1 MEEVFILTPTTYNSI
16 DWTKYPDMTGKVVQI
31 TEGNNIGNYAVD
43 VSCVC
48 GCDNECEL
56 RRELESKQAPN
67 MTPIDRTTN
76 TYYVL

>member
-1 MEEVFILTPTTYNSI
+1 MEEVFILTPETYNAI

-31 TEGNNIGNYAVD
+31 TEGNNTGNYAVD

-56 RRELESKQAPN
+56 RHELEGKQAPN
-67 MTPIDRTTN
+67 MTPIDK
-76 TYYVL
+76 